1 MQTSPIRASKR
12 PVWEGKST
20 RPGDVRSEALGLT
33 GSRGKRSGYQPEDA
47 LNSLVSDPDRA
58 PHAADRRV
66 VHLAEKNRLL
76 RRLAVVLTF
85 LASAGTALCFLGAAV
100 LIANANC
107 EDGCGSDSPWATGA
121 RGSTV
126 ELWALAIPAFLAAC
140 VLVWAVARRRTRI
153 SSPAWIA
160 MTDLLIGW
168 CLFTTN
174 ITLSF
179 LGDISYWIWLAG
191 LLLASVGGLAAI
203 TLSHLDAAAD
213 RRAADAPRRAG

>member
-1 MQTSPIRASKR
+1 
-12 PVWEGKST
+12 
-20 RPGDVRSEALGLT
+20 
-33 GSRGKRSGYQPEDA
+33 
-47 LNSLVSDPDRA
+47 
-58 PHAADRRV
+58 
-66 VHLAEKNRLL
+66 
-76 RRLAVVLTF
+76 
-85 LASAGTALCFLGAAV
+85 
-100 LIANANC
+100 
-107 EDGCGSDSPWATGA
+107 
-121 RGSTV
+121 
-126 ELWALAIPAFLAAC
+126 
-140 VLVWAVARRRTRI
+140 
-153 SSPAWIA
+153 

>member
-1 MQTSPIRASKR
+1 
-12 PVWEGKST
+12 
-20 RPGDVRSEALGLT
+20 
-33 GSRGKRSGYQPEDA
+33 
-47 LNSLVSDPDRA
+47 
-58 PHAADRRV
+58 V